1 MMKEGFV
8 DKLFDLSGHRAV
20 VIGGAGGLGS
30 YMAEGLA
37 VAGATVAVASRNLEN
52 CKATAQA
59 ITEAT
64 GRIAYAFSVDATSE
78 ESIKKLA
85 KDAAAEMGGT
95 VDILVNSQGVN
106 LGCKT
111 MDYPV
116 DVFAKTMDIN
126 VPGVMTCCQ
135 VFAADM
141 KELGWGR
148 IVNISSVTGIS
159 CPPPGAFNWA
169 YPTSKAALNHLTEV
183 LGVEFA
189 PYGIRVNG
197 IGPSL
202 TPTELVRKHMEEDPE
217 GLKKYLAGIPTH
229 SLAVAE
235 DCVGPCIFL
244 CSEAANNVVGQTIY
258 PDGGQ
263 TR

>member
-1 MMKEGFV
+1 MMEKDYV
-8 DKLFDLSGHRAV
+8 AKLFDLSGHRAV

-37 VAGATVAVASRNLEN
+37 SAGATVAVASRNLEK
-52 CKATAQA
+52 CQETAEK

-64 GRIAYAFSVDATSE
+64 GKKAYAFSVDATDE
-78 ESIKKLA
+78 NSIKKLA
-85 KDAAAEMGGT
+85 EDAANAMGGT
-95 VDILVNSQGVN
+95 VDILVNSHGVN
-106 LGCKT
+106 FGCRDI
-111 MDYPV
+111 DYPV
-116 DVFAKTMDIN
+116 DEFARTMDIN
-126 VPGVMTCCQ
+126 VTGVMACCK
-135 VFAADM
+135 VFATGM
-141 KELGWGR
+141 KDLGWGR
-148 IVNISSVTGIS
+148 IVNVSSVTGAT

-183 LGVEFA
+183 MGVEFA
-189 PYGIRVNG
+189 PYGVRING

-217 GLKKYLAGIPTH
+217 GLKRYLANIPTH
-229 SLAVAE
+229 KLAVAE

-244 CSEAANNVVGQTIY
+244 CSEAANNIVGQTIY

>member
-1 MMKEGFV
+1 
-8 DKLFDLSGHRAV
+8 
-20 VIGGAGGLGS
+20 
-30 YMAEGLA
+30 
-37 VAGATVAVASRNLEN
+37 
-52 CKATAQA
+52 
-59 ITEAT
+59 
-64 GRIAYAFSVDATSE
+64 
-78 ESIKKLA
+78 
-85 KDAAAEMGGT
+85 MGGT
-95 VDILVNSQGVN
+95 IDILVNSQGVN

-126 VPGVMTCCQ
+126 VTGVMTCCK
-135 VFAADM
+135 VFAAGM